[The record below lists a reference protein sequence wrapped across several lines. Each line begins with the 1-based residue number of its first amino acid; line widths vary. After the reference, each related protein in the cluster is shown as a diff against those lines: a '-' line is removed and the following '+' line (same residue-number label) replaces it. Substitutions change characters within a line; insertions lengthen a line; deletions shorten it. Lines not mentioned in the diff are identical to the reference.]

1 MNDNKV
7 SPNQALHDL
16 TLVMLYLTR
25 FKDRKATSLQGVPP
39 FRAFKSYDWDTLDKL
54 CEEELIIDRHGSKSL
69 YLTDEGV
76 EKAKYILNILGIR
89 DWEE

>member
-25 FKDRKATSLQGVPP
+25 FKDRKATSLQGEPP
-39 FRAFKSYDWDTLDKL
+39 FRAWKSYDWETLDIL
-54 CEEELIIDRHGSKSL
+54 CEEELIIDRHGKKSL
-69 YLTDEGV
+69 ALTDEGV
-76 EKAKYILNILGIR
+76 KKAKYILNILGIR